1 MEQMYRLQKMLG
13 PHPAIGIRVG
23 TLGKCSLSLVY
34 DQQDIVRGDGVAF
47 LDPYF
52 FHHPIAGGGDD
63 ILHLHRLD
71 FHYGQSCGYPISRG
85 DHDLKY

>member
-1 MEQMYRLQKMLG
+1 MYRLLKMLG
-13 PHPAIGIRVG
+13 PLPAIGIRVG
-23 TLGKCSLSLVY
+23 TLEKCSLSLIY
-34 DQQDIVRGDGVAF
+34 DQQDIVRGNGIAF

-71 FHYGQSCGYPISRG
+71 LHYGQSRSDLISRG